1 MCALTPTHLFQSFE
15 WPLDNNPIN
24 HQNNYLITQNF
35 ESLFSNFDQSD
46 HQLHRSNPTM
56 VKKLY
61 HNASERD
68 RRKKVNTLY
77 SSLRSLLPAADQTK
91 KLSIPVTISRAL
103 RYIPE
108 LEQQLENLIQKKEE
122 LLSRKGNV
130 IHHQEKQRK
139 GHVGSSFFSI
149 SVSRLSDNEVVIQ
162 ISTYK
167 LHKNPL
173 SEILLHLEDDHGLL
187 LVDASSFESSGGRL
201 FYTLHLDQNKP
212 QVQLDHSASFNTHSS
227 GDPTTV
233 KKFYH
238 NASER
243 DRRKKINTLYSSLRS
258 LLPANDHT
266 KKLSIPGTISH
277 VLKYIPE
284 LQQQVESLIQKKEE
298 VLSRISSSRQEGE
311 DVIIHQEKQRKS
323 LVGSSLFS
331 ISARRLSDSEV
342 VIQISSYKLRQN
354 PLSEILFNLEEDGL
368 LLINASSFESS
379 AGRVFYNLH
388 LQVERTY
395 LLECEV
401 LSEKLL
407 SSYEKNDMLYK

>member
-1 MCALTPTHLFQSFE
+1 MK
-15 WPLDNNPIN
+15 
-24 HQNNYLITQNF
+24 LISGEMKLAGELRSTA
-35 ESLFSNFDQSD
+35 
-46 HQLHRSNPTM
+46 QLLHAIERRSS
-56 VKKLY
+56 V
-61 HNASERD
+61 RQC
-68 RRKKVNTLY
+68 
-77 SSLRSLLPAADQTK
+77 RSLLHAIERRCRS
-91 KLSIPVTISRAL
+91 LIRA
-103 RYIPE
+103 
-108 LEQQLENLIQKKEE
+108 
-122 LLSRKGNV
+122 
-130 IHHQEKQRK
+130 
-139 GHVGSSFFSI
+139 
-149 SVSRLSDNEVVIQ
+149 
-162 ISTYK
+162 T
-167 LHKNPL
+167 
-173 SEILLHLEDDHGLL
+173 
-187 LVDASSFESSGGRL
+187 
-201 FYTLHLDQNKP
+201 NKP
-212 QVQLDHSASFNTHSS
+212 QVQLDRSASFNTHSS

-258 LLPANDHT
+258 LLPANDQT

-342 VIQISSYKLRQN
+342 VIQISAYKLRQN

-368 LLINASSFESS
+368 LLINASSFETS